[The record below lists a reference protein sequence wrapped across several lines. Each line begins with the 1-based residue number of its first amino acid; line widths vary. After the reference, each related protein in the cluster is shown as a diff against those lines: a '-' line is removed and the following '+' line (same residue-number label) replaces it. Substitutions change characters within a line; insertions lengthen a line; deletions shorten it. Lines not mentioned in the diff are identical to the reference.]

1 MQEHP
6 LAHAQQHDPVFAVI
20 LAIIESFDSKTLAQR
35 VDRFIEG
42 NAMVAPVG
50 ASLGIVPFER
60 RVLHNVLIISSG
72 FKSSGSLDSAADM
85 MEWGGQ
91 AVNGSATT

>member
-6 LAHAQQHDPVFAVI
+6 LAHAQQVDPFLAVI
-20 LAIIESFDSKTLAQR
+20 LVIIEPFDSKTIAKR

-60 RVLHNVLIISSG
+60 LVLHNVLITSSG

-85 MEWGGQ
+85 TEWGGQ